1 MDMYIRMF
9 DDLKK
14 QADDN
19 PTIGIILCA
28 EKDET
33 VVKYSILNESKQLFA
48 FKYMPF
54 LPTEAELIA
63 EIEREKK
70 MIAIDLNIQNDAK

>member
-1 MDMYIRMF
+1 MYIRMF

-14 QADDN
+14 RDDDN

-33 VVKYSILNESKQLFA
+33 IVKYSILNEHKQMFA
-48 FKYMPF
+48 AKYMPY

-63 EIEREKK
+63 EIERERRVLGL
-70 MIAIDLNIQNDAK
+70 DGGDDE